1 MKQSKKLSYNEAIAE
16 LEMIVQQ
23 IENEEIDVDMLT
35 EKVKRAD
42 YLCSFCRNKL
52 KSTEEEVKG
61 IIKDIEQIQE
71 LDES

>member
-1 MKQSKKLSYNEAIAE
+1 MKQAKKLTYNEAIAE

-42 YLCSFCRNKL
+42 YLCKYCRSKL
-52 KSTEEEVKG
+52 KNTEDEVKA
-61 IIKDIEQIQE
+61 IIRDIEQVSE
-71 LDES
+71 PDEK